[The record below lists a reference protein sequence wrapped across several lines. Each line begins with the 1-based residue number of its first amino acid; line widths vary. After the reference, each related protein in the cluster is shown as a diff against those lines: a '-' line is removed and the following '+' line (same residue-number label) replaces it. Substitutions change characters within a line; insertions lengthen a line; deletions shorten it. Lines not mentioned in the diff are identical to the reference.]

1 MADFAAALLE
11 CNKAF
16 KTRNFPMQTPVIE
29 SSVLTIGGSDSC
41 GGAGIQADLNTF
53 AAFGVYGA
61 SVVTAVTARNTLG
74 VQAIEPVSDSM
85 IVAQMEAV
93 LEDLPI
99 RAIKTGM
106 LPSVAAIAILG
117 ELLAGQDI
125 KIPMVVD
132 PVVLEP
138 EDRKVSGEAA
148 LEAIQNHLFPLATLI
163 TPNLEEA
170 SVLTGITI
178 SNTGQMEAA
187 AVELL
192 NRGPRAVLLKG
203 GRFGGSDITD
213 LLLTRDGQQ
222 TFTHRAFAG
231 RFHGTGC
238 ALSSA
243 VAAGLAMNKS
253 LTEAVG
259 DAINYVQACLEN
271 SLAPVK
277 GRLGLLGHK
286 PRQ

>member
-1 MADFAAALLE
+1 
-11 CNKAF
+11 
-16 KTRNFPMQTPVIE
+16 MQTPVIE
-29 SSVLTIGGSDSC
+29 SSVLTIAGSDSC

-61 SVVTAVTARNTLG
+61 SVITAVTARNTLG
-74 VQAIEPVSDSM
+74 VQAIEPVSDAM
-85 IVAQMEAV
+85 IVAQIESV
-93 LEDLPI
+93 TEDLPI

-117 ELLAGQDI
+117 EFLAERES

-132 PVVLEP
+132 PVVIEP

-170 SVLTGITI
+170 SVLTGIKITDME
-178 SNTGQMEAA
+178 QMKIAA
-187 AVELL
+187 GELL
-192 NRGPRAVLLKG
+192 SRGPEAVLLKG

-213 LLLTRDGQQ
+213 LLLSHDGQQ
-222 TFTHRAFAG
+222 TFTHAAFEG

-253 LTEAVG
+253 LSEAVQ
-259 DAINYVQACLEN
+259 DAIDYVQACLEN

>member
-1 MADFAAALLE
+1 
-11 CNKAF
+11 
-16 KTRNFPMQTPVIE
+16 MQTPVIE
-29 SSVLTIGGSDSC
+29 RSVLTIAGSDSC

-61 SVVTAVTARNTLG
+61 SIVTAVTARNTLG
-74 VQAIEPVSDSM
+74 VQAIEPVSDRM
-85 IVAQMEAV
+85 IVSQMESV

-106 LPSVAAIAILG
+106 LPSVAGIAILG
-117 ELLAGQDI
+117 DLLEQHEPR
-125 KIPMVVD
+125 IPMVVD
-132 PVVLEP
+132 PVVIEP

-148 LEAIQNHLFPLATLI
+148 LEAIQNHLFPLATVI

-170 SVLTGITI
+170 RVLTGLPIR
-178 SNTGQMEAA
+178 NMDEMEAA
-187 AVELL
+187 AGRLL
-192 NRGPRAVLLKG
+192 DRGPYAVFLKG
-203 GRFGGSDITD
+203 GRFDGSDITD
-213 LLLTRDGQQ
+213 LLLTRDGAR
-222 TFTHRAFAG
+222 TYSHRAFEG

-243 VAAGLAMNKS
+243 VAAGLALKKP
-253 LTEAVG
+253 LEEAVQ
-259 DAINYVQACLEN
+259 DAVDYVQVCLQN

-286 PRQ
+286 PRH